1 MKRRIAFAFFLAL
14 ALMLPSGVA
23 AQVGEPFTLA
33 LTGDSIIMQ
42 RLSVFK
48 EPEFT
53 RLFDLIRGAD
63 AAFTNLE
70 TLFHDYE
77 MPPAH
82 ESGGTW
88 MRTDPP
94 ILKEL
99 VWAGFDLVSRANNH
113 AGDFGVAR
121 RADHQP
127 LRARR
132 RARRSRRRQQPR
144 RSARSEVPRDA
155 EGPRRVD
162 LGGVDVHAAFA
173 RRQHARRHAGAAGIE
188 PAAVHDHLHV
198 TPERLADLRRV
209 AAELSGNPPGSG
221 RHVEFRRPPLRRRP
235 KPGTHTE
242 PNKQD
247 VEEIARVVK
256 SAAALADIVIV
267 SLHCHESGANRSVP
281 ADFIPIFAKAVIDA
295 GADVFVGHGPHVLRG
310 IEIYKGKPIFYS
322 LSNFIFQNET
332 VLRMPEDS
340 YEQYS
345 LGDDAQ
351 PADYLDARYD
361 KDRRSFPA
369 DREYWDSVAVM
380 TKWEGGKFVEAA
392 AASDHARIPDAAVRA
407 RPPEAR
413 LRRGCRAHSGDDDD
427 ALKGVRRDGDDQER
441 RRDRDAVTRHYR
453 EVDGESVS
461 VPGWNDR
468 QLCQYSC
475 DAATGLSAGADP
487 ERSRPAK
494 S

>member
-1 MKRRIAFAFFLAL
+1 MRRRIAFVFLLAIAL
-14 ALMLPSGVA
+14 VHRSGA
-23 AQVGEPFTLA
+23 AARADEPFTLA

-53 RLFDLIRGAD
+53 KLFDLIRGAD

-77 MPPAH
+77 APPAH

-113 AGDFGVAR
+113 AGDFGVLGAQITSRYVREAGLVEAGVGNSLAEAR
-121 RADHQP
+121 EAKFLETPKGRIALISAASTFTPHSRAGNTRGDMPARPGLSP
-127 LRARR
+127 LR
-132 RARRSRRRQQPR
+132 
-144 RSARSEVPRDA
+144 
-155 EGPRRVD
+155 
-162 LGGVDVHAAFA
+162 FTTTYT
-173 RRQHARRHAGAAGIE
+173 
-188 PAAVHDHLHV
+188 V
-198 TPERLADLRRV
+198 TPARLADLRRV
-209 AAELSGNPPGSG
+209 ASELSGNPAGSG
-221 RHVEFRRPPLRRRP
+221 DTLNFGGRRYVAGAT
-235 KPGTHTE
+235 PGTHTA
-242 PNKQD
+242 PNQQD

-267 SLHCHESGANRSVP
+267 SLHCHESGADRSVP

-322 LSNFIFQNET
+322 MSNFIFQNET
-332 VLRMPEDS
+332 VLRMPADS

-345 LGDDAQ
+345 LADDAQ

-369 DREYWDSVAVM
+369 DREYWDSVAAV
-380 TKWEGGKFVEAA
+380 TKWEGGKFVGAELHPITLGFQTPRAERGRPKL
-392 AASDHARIPDAAVRA
+392 ASGADAARILEMMTVRS
-407 RPPEAR
+407 RKFGTT
-413 LRRGCRAHSGDDDD
+413 LT
-427 ALKGVRRDGDDQER
+427 VRDGVGI
-441 RRDRDAVTRHYR
+441 VT
-453 EVDGESVS
+453 
-461 VPGWNDR
+461 P
-468 QLCQYSC
+468 
-475 DAATGLSAGADP
+475 TP
-487 ERSRPAK
+487 
-494 S
+494 

>member
-1 MKRRIAFAFFLAL
+1 MGFRIAVAVVLAGSL
-14 ALMLPSGVA
+14 LQAGQGQS
-23 AQVGEPFTLA
+23 AQSQARFSLA

-42 RLSVFK
+42 RLQVFK

-113 AGDFGVAR
+113 AGDFGPLGAQLTSRYVREAGLVEAGVGNSLTEAR
-121 RADHQP
+121 EAKFLETPKARIALISAASTFPAHSRAGNTRGDMPARPGLNP
-127 LRARR
+127 LRFTTTY
-132 RARRSRRRQQPR
+132 
-144 RSARSEVPRDA
+144 V
-155 EGPRRVD
+155 
-162 LGGVDVHAAFA
+162 
-173 RRQHARRHAGAAGIE
+173 
-188 PAAVHDHLHV
+188 V

-209 AAELSGNPPGSG
+209 ASELSGNPPGTGDTLNFGG
-221 RHVEFRRPPLRRRP
+221 RRYVAGA
-235 KPGTHTE
+235 KPGTRTE
-242 PNKQD
+242 PDKQD

-256 SAAALADIVIV
+256 SASALADIVIV

-281 ADFIPIFAKAVIDA
+281 ADFIPIFARAVIDA

-310 IEIYKGKPIFYS
+310 IEIYKDKPIFYS

-332 VLRMPEDS
+332 LLRMPADS
-340 YEQYS
+340 YEQYD
-345 LGDDAQ
+345 LDDAAQ
-351 PADYLDARYD
+351 PSDYLDARYD

-369 DREYWDSVAVM
+369 DREYWDSVAVV
-380 TKWEGGKFVEAA
+380 TKWDRSKFVEAELHPITLGYQTPRSERGRPRLA
-392 AASDHARIPDAAVRA
+392 PPADAARILETMVARSKAFGATVR
-407 RPPEAR
+407 
-413 LRRGCRAHSGDDDD
+413 
-427 ALKGVRRDGDDQER
+427 VRDGVGIV
-441 RRDRDAVTRHYR
+441 A
-453 EVDGESVS
+453 
-461 VPGWNDR
+461 P
-468 QLCQYSC
+468 
-475 DAATGLSAGADP
+475 
-487 ERSRPAK
+487 
-494 S
+494 